1 MSAAHDS
8 RPGRAGRVLDW
19 FERRLNLSELFSF
32 VTHFGL
38 LWSPVD
44 TTRPVREVVAD
55 ASRTPRPALMAWPR
69 ALGPVLVVAFA
80 IEVVTGTLLAFHYQP
95 ATGFAHESTQRIV
108 RDIPF
113 GWFLH
118 QVHAWGAWVLVGAAV
133 LRLGRL
139 FWSRL
144 YREPRELLWVAAVA
158 LVIAAFALDFTGR
171 LLTWDARSYWGVV
184 RGLEIL
190 TALPVL
196 GPVVGFLIGGR
207 EVNDGVL
214 IRFYVLHVV
223 VLPVWFAGF
232 VYLTFATLRRV
243 GVGALAPATPTTTLN
258 RHLHDL
264 GALLLGLF
272 GALVALAVLL
282 PFPFRAAA
290 DPYTTPEGVR
300 PPWYLLAP
308 YALMQGLPIPAWI
321 PGLLFV
327 AAGLALIAMPLWART
342 DADAGR
348 ERRLRLGGFAVIAV
362 WLALTLFGAL
372 LEGRP

>member
-1 MSAAHDS
+1 MSAPVGGPS
-8 RPGRAGRVLDW
+8 RPGRVADW
-19 FERRLNLSELFSF
+19 FERRLNLSELFSL

-38 LWSPVD
+38 VWTPVS
-44 TTRPVREVVAD
+44 TERPVREVLAD
-55 ASRTPRPALMAWPR
+55 ANGTPREPLAVWPR
-69 ALGPVLVVAFA
+69 VLGLVMVLAFA
-80 IEVVTGTLLAFHYQP
+80 LEVVTGTLLAFHYQP

-144 YREPRELLWVAAVA
+144 YREPRELLWMAAVA
-158 LVIAAFALDFTGR
+158 LVIVAFALDFTGR

-184 RGLEIL
+184 RGLEVV
-190 TALPVL
+190 TALPVV
-196 GPVVGFLIGGR
+196 GAVVGFLIGGR

-214 IRFYVLHVV
+214 IRFYVTHVI

-243 GVGALAPATPTTTLN
+243 GLGPVRAAAPPVTLRQHAL
-258 RHLHDL
+258 DL
-264 GALLLGLF
+264 GMLSLGIL
-272 GALVALAVLL
+272 GVLVALAVLL
-282 PFPFRAAA
+282 PFAFREAA
-290 DPYTTPEGVR
+290 DPYATPPGVR

-327 AAGLALIAMPLWART
+327 AAALALISMPLWVRP
-342 DADAGR
+342 DADAAR
-348 ERRLRLGGFAVIAV
+348 ERRLRIAGFAVIGV
-362 WLALTLFGAL
+362 WIVLSVLGTLM
-372 LEGRP
+372 EGRP